1 VLKGLYRVCV
11 AKDGHV
17 SLVAALEPAADADP
31 YVKEGIAQAWEY
43 KPLPKPACF
52 VWRVTLNFNL
62 GRSMIPRPPALDHG
76 AVHSARARASAE
88 VTQSTIT
95 ARSAPAA
102 G

>member
-62 GRSMIPRPPALDHG
+62 GRSMIPRP
-76 AVHSARARASAE
+76 
-88 VTQSTIT
+88 STMEQ
-95 ARSAPAA
+95 SAPR
-102 G
+102 GPELLPK